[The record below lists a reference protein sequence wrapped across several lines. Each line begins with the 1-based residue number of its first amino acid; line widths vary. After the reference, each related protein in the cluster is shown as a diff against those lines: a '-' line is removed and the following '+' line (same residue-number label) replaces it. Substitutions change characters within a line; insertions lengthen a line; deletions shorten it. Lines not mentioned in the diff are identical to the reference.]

1 MFYSDDAPH
10 SIQRFMEGNGDKDLS
25 VTHWN
30 DEGPHFKRTMEYS
43 HPINAPLAPPE
54 ARARKEQ
61 RYRRFGDYGLSI
73 ETDTFV
79 DDVPMA
85 DCFYVTDRILVKP
98 TANGVQLTGE
108 FDIRFVKTTMFRSII
123 ANTTRREFLKGFQ
136 KLYAMMEA
144 SLLLLDPVMAE
155 RPSLRQSLVKGI
167 SQRLSLAP
175 VRDKL
180 STSSK
185 FDGDAVTVNGGG
197 DGPRLITVLLLAV
210 LFIQGYVVHEV
221 RSMKHIMA
229 MIPQGNI
236 ACPSSIV
243 ERVII
248 TLQEEVQEL

>member
-1 MFYSDDAPH
+1 
-10 SIQRFMEGNGDKDLS
+10 MESNGDKDVS
-25 VTHWN
+25 VSHWN
-30 DEGPHFKRTMEYS
+30 DEGSHFKRTMEYS

-61 RYRRFGDYGLSI
+61 RYRRFGDFGLSI

-98 TANGVQLTGE
+98 TANGVQLKVE

-123 ANTTRREFLKGFQ
+123 ANTTRREFVKGFQ
-136 KLYAMMEA
+136 KLFVVMET
-144 SLLLLDPVMAE
+144 SLLLSLPVIQE

-175 VRDKL
+175 VHDKI
-180 STSSK
+180 STHSR
-185 FDGDAVTVNGGG
+185 FNGDDATIQEGGG
-197 DGPRLITVLLLAV
+197 GSRLITVLLLAV
-210 LFIQGYVVHEV
+210 LIVQGYVVHEV
-221 RSMKHIMA
+221 GSMKQIMA
-229 MIPQGNI
+229 AIPQGNVV
-236 ACPSSIV
+236 CPSSTV

-248 TLQEEVQEL
+248 TLENEVQEL